1 MDAIRA
7 GIGLAWVVFW
17 LYWLISA
24 RDVKS
29 GTGARSGW
37 AVRGVVLLSILAV
50 NALARVR
57 TVATT
62 DLAFGL
68 IGALLVGCG
77 LGLAVWARLH
87 LGRNWGM
94 PMSRKDV
101 PELVTSGPYRYVRHP
116 IYSGLLF
123 ALVGSAVA
131 LNLLVLAPMLVI
143 GWFFYRAATV
153 EERNL
158 AATFP
163 TTYPQY
169 QARTRKLIPFV
180 L

>member
-1 MDAIRA
+1 VVAIRA
-7 GIGLAWVVFW
+7 GVGIVWVVFW

-29 GTGARSGW
+29 GTGGGSGW
-37 AVRGVVLLSILAV
+37 AVRSVVLLSVLAV
-50 NALARVR
+50 NGLARVR
-57 TVATT
+57 SAAVT
-62 DLAFGL
+62 DLAVGL
-68 IGALLVGCG
+68 VGALVVLCG

-94 PMSRKDV
+94 PMSRKDS

-116 IYSGLLF
+116 IYTGLLL
-123 ALVGSAVA
+123 ALLGSALA
-131 LNLLVLAPMLVI
+131 TNLWVFVPVLVL

-158 AATFP
+158 VATFP
-163 TTYPQY
+163 TAYPQY
-169 QARTRKLIPFV
+169 QARTRKIIPFV